1 MEKKVCGVVAEL
13 IDVPKQ
19 YEVAIETA
27 LGPSLQHI
35 VTYNEQ
41 DAKYMIEFLRKR
53 NWGRATFLPISSIKP
68 RFLNDRELGV
78 LSMNGCLGRGIDL
91 VNFDPK
97 YTDIFS
103 NLLGRIIIA
112 QNLDQAVAI
121 AKKYSYS
128 FRVVTLDG
136 DIINTGGSMTGG
148 SINRRNVGII
158 GRSREINDLKNQITH
173 LVTDMKHGVTQR
185 EACLKEYNKLQMP

>member
-1 MEKKVCGVVAEL
+1 MYRSNTRWL
-13 IDVPKQ
+13 
-19 YEVAIETA
+19 IETA

-41 DAKYMIEFLRKR
+41 DAKYMIEILRKR

-128 FRVVTLDG
+128 SCHLDG
-136 DIINTGGSMTGG
+136 DIINTEPNDRR
-148 SINRRNVGII
+148 SINRR
-158 GRSREINDLKNQITH
+158 
-173 LVTDMKHGVTQR
+173 M
-185 EACLKEYNKLQMP
+185 